1 MNRKGFLKTLGAM
14 FALPFVTPAM
24 TVEKQL
30 MEKMPKPVQKQ
41 TKIEQKTLE
50 KFYSKEQPIYALS
63 GVYTGISITG
73 SYPISGYVD
82 PAVAARLRSEGI
94 WK

>member
-1 MNRKGFLKTLGAM
+1 M

-41 TKIEQKTLE
+41 TKIEQEKLD
-50 KFYSKEQPIYALS
+50 KFYDGNHKFQLSGCYS
-63 GVYTGISITG
+63 GVYSVTG
-73 SYPISGYVD
+73 SYPVSGTVS
-82 PAVAARLRSEGI
+82 PQLAAKLRSEGI